1 MIGEDYTKFSINMTL
16 EEALEELSDA
26 FQAEMAHSDLLHY
39 REEVERRLEALAIGT
54 DAIAK
59 QIPKKPI
66 IITDICEELP
76 FVLLC
81 PNCNAELE
89 AYEHHCTCGQALD
102 WSDD

>member
-1 MIGEDYTKFSINMTL
+1 MLTF
-16 EEALEELSDA
+16 EEAKARFDFFRPYLVGNDWK
-26 FQAEMAHSDLLHY
+26 
-39 REEVERRLEALAIGT
+39 EAYTIAINSIEKQ
-54 DAIAK
+54 IAK
-59 QIPKKPI
+59 KPV

-102 WSDD
+102 WSETND